1 MRGRPKGSAGKKQRK
16 WTVEE
21 KLEIVKKHVAEH
33 ISYFSLRDIY
43 QVNPG
48 QIHAWVKRYLENG
61 EEGLKPKDNKRNIMA
76 HLYRKKSLTEL
87 EELELENF
95 KLKLEVERL
104 KKGYTV
110 KGVGSNKEYVPTSK
124 MNIKSSKN

>member
-1 MRGRPKGSAGKKQRK
+1 MRGRPKGSSGKKQRK

-21 KLEIVKKHVAEH
+21 KLEIVKKHVEEH

>member
-1 MRGRPKGSAGKKQRK
+1 MRGRPKGSIGKKQRK

-21 KLEIVKKHVAEH
+21 KLEIVKKHIDEH
-33 ISYFSLRDIY
+33 ISYSSLSDTY
-43 QVNPG
+43 EVNRG
-48 QIHAWVKRYLENG
+48 LIHAWVKSYLENG
-61 EEGLKPKDNKRNIMA
+61 EEGLKPKDNKRNLMSN
-76 HLYRKKSLTEL
+76 LYNKKSLTEL
-87 EELELENF
+87 EALELENF
-95 KLKLEVERL
+95 KLKLLVERL

>member
-1 MRGRPKGSAGKKQRK
+1 MRGRPKGSTETKFHK
-16 WTVEE
+16 WTFEE
-21 KLEIVKKHVAEH
+21 KLEIVNKHLIDH
-33 ISYFSLRDIY
+33 MSYEQIKINY
-43 QVNPG
+43 QVG
-48 QIHAWVKRYLENG
+48 LAQIHNWVKQYLETG
-61 EEGLKPKDNKRNIMA
+61 EDGLLPKENKRNSMT
-76 HLYRKKSLTEL
+76 HLYRKKNLNKL
-87 EELELENF
+87 EKLELENF

>member
-1 MRGRPKGSAGKKQRK
+1 MRGRPKGSTGKKQRK
-16 WTVEE
+16 WTMEE
-21 KLEIVKKHVAEH
+21 KLEIVKKHVEEH
-33 ISYFSLRDIY
+33 ISFFSLRDIY

-110 KGVGSNKEYVPTSK
+110 KGVGSKKEYVPTSK

>member
-1 MRGRPKGSAGKKQRK
+1 MRGRPKGSTGTKQRK
-16 WTVEE
+16 WTIEE
-21 KLEIVKKHVAEH
+21 KLEIVKKHVDEH
-33 ISYFSLRDIY
+33 ISFFSLRDIY

-48 QIHAWVKRYLENG
+48 LIHAWVKSYLENG
-61 EEGLKPKDNKRNIMA
+61 EEGLKPKDNKRNLMSN
-76 HLYRKKSLTEL
+76 LYNKKSLTEL
-87 EELELENF
+87 EALELENF
-95 KLKLEVERL
+95 KLKLLVERL

>member
-1 MRGRPKGSAGKKQRK
+1 MGRPKGSTGKKLHK

-21 KLEIVKKHVAEH
+21 KLEIVNKHLIDH
-33 ISYFSLRDIY
+33 MSYEQIKINY
-43 QVNPG
+43 QVG
-48 QIHAWVKRYLENG
+48 LAQIHNWVKQYHENG
-61 EEGLKPKDNKRNIMA
+61 EEGLLPKENKRNIMA
-76 HLYRKKSLTEL
+76 HLYRKKNLNKL
-87 EELELENF
+87 EKLELENF

-124 MNIKSSKN
+124 TNIKSSKN

>member
-1 MRGRPKGSAGKKQRK
+1 MRGRPKGSTGKKQRK

-21 KLEIVKKHVAEH
+21 KLEIVKKHVDEH

-48 QIHAWVKRYLENG
+48 QIHAWVKRYLESG

-87 EELELENF
+87 EALELENF